1 MKAKSG
7 KIIKI
12 CALSLGLLMIGGAT
26 ITPLTKVYA
35 EDSGQQNHEEISW
48 RFKITYKKGNSEFN
62 GVWVWKNKEDGY
74 FVPFKTDDS
83 GYRYIDTIIKCK
95 TGDTI
100 GYIICKYGKDSNGI
114 DSVLKKDESETNG
127 GEGISKNDRT
137 VTVEGEGTEF
147 SHSEGTKEPED
158 KKQIKPTT
166 AQKIE
171 GKQLPTK
178 PIKVWKG
185 DAFKWVDA
193 IDTSKK
199 DDVNTDIDVRNALA
213 NIKDVANLDDRN
225 SKDASSFKDGNSISK
240 DGKVKVTF
248 NDDSSVQVD
257 TKLYVSDVITPATNT
272 NTPEGAIDI
281 ELYLGKG
288 VKDELNNEGHRLFN
302 KYKAKPEIDLSNAQ
316 IGGAGTLFDLNVKPI
331 DPKQKVKWVN
341 KAGNAEYKVTDDNKV
356 FTATAIDQTIIRI
369 NYHRPDK
376 NINGWKV
383 MIYYGGKQ
391 VYSQDFKELDKNG
404 NYYAEVSLDGKLD
417 SVSYKI
423 INETTGEVEKN
434 GTNDKDGKRTLK
446 IDKNNDKTEATVK
459 AKKPEVEPGKKP
471 LVPSVKPDHSKSL
484 DYKIVPEKKT
494 EKKVKPS
501 EKVRKSYKNLR
512 ISREKNVV
520 AVKAAKLLLE
530 IAPERVKDVKTN
542 LINLIAKSESLVKN
556 ADTILEKLEA
566 KYEF

>member
-12 CALSLGLLMIGGAT
+12 CALSLGLLMLGGAT
-26 ITPLTKVYA
+26 ITPITKVYA
-35 EDSGQQNHEEISW
+35 EEPGRQNQQELKTVKVH
-48 RFKITYKKGNSEFN
+48 F
-62 GVWVWKNKEDGY
+62 NKEYPSEYVLYIWYNGENGNEVKEYNFSQKDEYGPY
-74 FVPFKTDDS
+74 FEFQVHKS
-83 GYRYIDTIIKCK
+83 VNKIN
-95 TGDTI
+95 
-100 GYIICKYGKDSNGI
+100 YIIADKRNNSNWIKDDNRDRSFDLGNGNDVWI
-114 DSVLKKDESETNG
+114 RSKDERSWH
-127 GEGISKNDRT
+127 SK
-137 VTVEGEGTEF
+137 
-147 SHSEGTKEPED
+147 P
-158 KKQIKPTT
+158 
-166 AQKIE
+166 KIE
-171 GKQLPTK
+171 DLIKDKQLPTK

-257 TKLYVSDVITPATNT
+257 TKLYVSDVITAATNT
-272 NTPEGAIDI
+272 NTPDDVTEIKFNLGNNVKVKYNNVETNGPGEYRKYRAKIGTDVNNVAIP
-281 ELYLGKG
+281 LLGKI
-288 VKDELNNEGHRLFN
+288 F
-302 KYKAKPEIDLSNAQ
+302 EISRVEPTN
-316 IGGAGTLFDLNVKPI
+316 
-331 DPKQKVKWVN
+331 PKQKVKWLNGKKEENYIVSKTN
-341 KAGNAEYKVTDDNKV
+341 NV
-356 FTATAIDQTIIRI
+356 FTATAIDQTIIKI
-369 NYHRPDK
+369 YYNRPDK
-376 NINGWKV
+376 NMDGWIVK
-383 MIYYGGKQ
+383 IKDDKGKE
-391 VYSQDFKELDKNG
+391 YSQAFNKKDSKG
-404 NYYAEVSLDGKLD
+404 YYAEVSLDETPEL
-417 SVSYKI
+417 VSYMI
-423 INETTGEVEKN
+423 INEKTKEVEKS
-434 GTNDKDGKRTLK
+434 GKADQIGNRTLN
-446 IDKNNDKTEATVK
+446 IKNGEREASVE
-459 AKKPEVEPGKKP
+459 ASKKPS
-471 LVPSVKPDHSKSL
+471 VPSVKPSHSKSL

>member
-12 CALSLGLLMIGGAT
+12 CALSLGLLMLGGAT
-26 ITPLTKVYA
+26 ITPITKVYA
-35 EDSGQQNHEEISW
+35 EEPGRQNQQELKTVKVH
-48 RFKITYKKGNSEFN
+48 F
-62 GVWVWKNKEDGY
+62 NKEYPSEYVLYIWYNGENGNEVKEYNFSQKDEYGPY
-74 FVPFKTDDS
+74 FEFQVHKS
-83 GYRYIDTIIKCK
+83 VNKIN
-95 TGDTI
+95 
-100 GYIICKYGKDSNGI
+100 YIIADKRNNSNWIKDDNRDRSFDLGNGNEVWI
-114 DSVLKKDESETNG
+114 RSKDERSWH
-127 GEGISKNDRT
+127 SK
-137 VTVEGEGTEF
+137 
-147 SHSEGTKEPED
+147 P
-158 KKQIKPTT
+158 
-166 AQKIE
+166 KIE
-171 GKQLPTK
+171 DLIKDKQLPTK

-257 TKLYVSDVITPATNT
+257 TKLYVSEVITPATNT

-302 KYKAKPEIDLSNAQ
+302 KYKAKPDIDASKEKIALV
-316 IGGAGTLFDLNVKPI
+316 GTIFASNVKTTN
-331 DPKQKVKWVN
+331 PKQKVKWLNGKKEENYIVSKTN
-341 KAGNAEYKVTDDNKV
+341 NV

-376 NINGWKV
+376 KIDGWKV
-383 MIYYGGKQ
+383 KIKDGKGKE
-391 VYSQDFKELDKNG
+391 YSQDFTESDKNG

-417 SVSYKI
+417 SVSYI
-423 INETTGEVEKN
+423 IKNEKTGEVEKN
-434 GTNDKDGKRTLK
+434 GTKEKDGKRSLT
-446 IDKNNDKTEATVK
+446 IDKNKDKTEAS
-459 AKKPEVEPGKKP
+459 VEASKKP
-471 LVPSVKPDHSKSL
+471 LVPSVKPSHSKSL

-494 EKKVKPS
+494 EKKSKPS
-501 EKVRKSYKNLR
+501 EKVLKSYKNLR